1 MGELK
6 ETEDDQ
12 ESSDPLE
19 RPERRETQDH
29 KDQSELTDHKDP
41 EENKDQ
47 SEPKANQELQES
59 KDHQDVKE
67 TEVLPEVRVTPEK
80 LEPLDF
86 QESQDLLD
94 DQERSLDF
102 PTLSPTSS
110 DLSPRDHSPPED
122 TTPTTDT
129 TEPKRPTN
137 KSKPTSDTRASRT
150 TPKTWRNS
158 SRRSTRRPN
167 QPVNWNTQPE
177 PALNCS
183 THGNSFHPTTTSSTP
198 TRVHQLMPSS
208 PNVTKRPRK
217 LACKPPTPSRLQRPT
232 TETERRS
239 LMLTNGLLEILT
251 LEPRSHTRCMFH
263 R

>member
-47 SEPKANQELQES
+47 SEPKEN
-59 KDHQDVKE
+59 
-67 TEVLPEVRVTPEK
+67 

-122 TTPTTDT
+122 TTHTTDT

-137 KSKPTSDTRASRT
+137 KSKPTNDTRASRT
-150 TPKTWRNS
+150 TLKTWRNS

-239 LMLTNGLLEILT
+239 LMPTNGLLEILT
-251 LEPRSHTRCMFH
+251 LEPRSHTRWTFH
-263 R
+263 K

>member
-19 RPERRETQDH
+19 RPER
-29 KDQSELTDHKDP
+29 
-41 EENKDQ
+41 
-47 SEPKANQELQES
+47 KANQELQES

-67 TEVLPEVRVTPEK
+67 TEESPEVRVTPEK

-110 DLSPRDHSPPED
+110 NLSPRDHSPPED

-137 KSKPTSDTRASRT
+137 KSKPTNDTRASRI
-150 TPKTWRNS
+150 TPKTWRNF
-158 SRRSTRRPN
+158 SRRLTRRPS
-167 QPVNWNTQPE
+167 QLVNWNTQPE
-177 PALNCS
+177 PALNFS

-198 TRVHQLMPSS
+198 TRAHQLTPSS

-217 LACKPPTPSRLQRPT
+217 LASKPPTPSRLQRPT

-239 LMLTNGLLEILT
+239 LMPTNGLLEILT
-251 LEPRSHTRCMFH
+251 LEPRSHTRWMFH

>member
-47 SEPKANQELQES
+47 SEPKENQELQES

-67 TEVLPEVRVTPEK
+67 TEESPEVRVTPEK

-86 QESQDLLD
+86 
-94 DQERSLDF
+94 QERSLDF

-122 TTPTTDT
+122 TTHTTDT

-137 KSKPTSDTRASRT
+137 KSKPTNDTRASRI

-158 SRRSTRRPN
+158 SRRLTRRPN

-251 LEPRSHTRCMFH
+251 LEPRSHTRCM
-263 R
+263 